1 MATMKDVA
9 NLAGVSTATLSRVI
23 NRTSYVEPVTQER
36 VEEVARAN
44 GCQLVVII
52 GGHNTQQEK
61 EKLFRKRWSSWYLS
75 FINK

>member
-36 VEEVARAN
+36 VEEVAR
-44 GCQLVVII
+44 GLCCLIQRE
-52 GGHNTQQEK
+52 GM
-61 EKLFRKRWSSWYLS
+61 LS
-75 FINK
+75 PLCLILKQYTEFQAYQVL